1 MKTLDIV
8 IIEDFCGSLDEKG
21 NNRFLYLSELLSKKH
36 NVELVTSNFCH
47 GTKQKHKEIHQYCS
61 VKVSLLDEPVY
72 LKNISLKRF
81 YAHYKW
87 GLNVKKYLQKR
98 KKPDVVYCGIPT
110 LKAANSARKYCQ
122 KNGIRFVID
131 IQDLWPEA
139 FGMVFRIPVI
149 SSLIF
154 APFKLLANRI
164 YKSAD
169 AICAVSE
176 TYVNRALSVN
186 KKCKSGTAVFLG
198 TELATFDKNAK
209 ENEAPEK
216 GKDEIWLAYCGS
228 MGDSYDLGCVID
240 ALALLDNPPKF
251 VAIGTGQKKDEFEK
265 YAKEKDV
272 NCLFTGKLPYE
283 QMCAYLCACDITVN
297 PIVGNSAASIINK
310 HADYAA
316 SGLPVIN
323 TQESDEYRRLVDEYK
338 MGFNCRNGDASDLAE
353 KIKILID
360 DADLRERMGKN
371 ARRCAE
377 EKFDRANTYSALADI
392 ICKQNGA

>member
-1 MKTLDIV
+1 M
-8 IIEDFCGSLDEKG
+8 
-21 NNRFLYLSELLSKKH
+21 
-36 NVELVTSNFCH
+36 
-47 GTKQKHKEIHQYCS
+47 
-61 VKVSLLDEPVY
+61 
-72 LKNISLKRF
+72 
-81 YAHYKW
+81 
-87 GLNVKKYLQKR
+87 
-98 KKPDVVYCGIPT
+98 
-110 LKAANSARKYCQ
+110 
-122 KNGIRFVID
+122 
-131 IQDLWPEA
+131 
-139 FGMVFRIPVI
+139 PVI

-251 VAIGTGQKKDEFEK
+251 IAIGNGQKKDEFEK
-265 YAKEKDV
+265 YAKEKNV

-323 TQESDEYRRLVDEYK
+323 TQESDEYRRLVDEYE

-353 KIKILID
+353 KIKILVD
-360 DADLRERMGKN
+360 DADLRKRMGKN

-377 EKFDRANTYSALADI
+377 ERFDRANTYSALAGI